1 MYERLQCVNSDHVP
15 LVVHHI
21 TNTIISVLKPINLQ
35 EVWIVIE
42 GIALAVVSVVVNAFW
57 IMIPAYIPNSAA
69 ALIKGTF
76 PMDFGK
82 SLADGKR
89 VIGDGKTFRGF
100 FGGVICGI
108 LAGCI
113 QIWAYNQYHL
123 EFLPQHTLL
132 SITLLSVGS
141 MVGDVVA
148 SFLKRRRG
156 MNRGEEWAFVDQ
168 YDFLIGAFILL
179 IIFDWSW
186 VHENIPVAVLIAII
200 IMTPL
205 LHRAVNMIGYK
216 LGFKDV
222 PW

>member
-1 MYERLQCVNSDHVP
+1 
-15 LVVHHI
+15 
-21 TNTIISVLKPINLQ
+21 LQ
-35 EVWIVIE
+35 EGRIVIE
-42 GIALAVVSVVVNAFW
+42 GIILAVMSAIINALW

-69 ALIKGTF
+69 AVIKGKF

-82 SLADGKR
+82 TMADGRR

-108 LAGCI
+108 LVGCI
-113 QIWAYNQYHL
+113 QIWAYHQYHL
-123 EFLPQHTLL
+123 DFLPQHTLL
-132 SITLLSVGS
+132 SVTLLSVGS
-141 MVGDVVA
+141 MMGDVAA

-156 MNRGEEWAFVDQ
+156 IQRGEKWPFVDQ

-179 IIFDWSW
+179 IVLNWSW
-186 VHENIPVAVLIAII
+186 VHETITALTFIVII

-205 LHRAVNMIGYK
+205 LHRAINMIGYK

>member
-1 MYERLQCVNSDHVP
+1 
-15 LVVHHI
+15 
-21 TNTIISVLKPINLQ
+21 LQ
-35 EVWIVIE
+35 EGRIIIE
-42 GIALAVVSVVVNAFW
+42 GIMLAVMSAIINAFW

-69 ALIKGTF
+69 AVIKGRL

-82 SLADGKR
+82 TMADGRR

-100 FGGVICGI
+100 FGGIFCGI
-108 LAGCI
+108 LAGCV
-113 QIWAYNQYHL
+113 QIWACHQHHL
-123 EFLPQHTLL
+123 DFLPQHTLL
-132 SITLLSVGS
+132 SVTLLSVGS
-141 MVGDVVA
+141 MMGDVAA

-156 MNRGEEWAFVDQ
+156 RQRGEKWPFVDQ

-179 IIFDWSW
+179 IVCNWSW
-186 VHENIPVAVLIAII
+186 VHETIATLTFIVII

-205 LHRAVNMIGYK
+205 LHRAINMIGYK